1 MDWLCLLL
9 DMWGSNQ
16 LRSVFEEGVLAHQ
29 PVDGALVV
37 GIRIFSEASPFFATQ
52 RFSSVDALALFQQ
65 PGVDGRRKSRTRNLK
80 LIHF

>member
-37 GIRIFSEASPFFATQ
+37 GIRIFSEASPFFC
-52 RFSSVDALALFQQ
+52 DAAVFF
-65 PGVDGRRKSRTRNLK
+65 GRCARTLPAARCGRPEEVPD
-80 LIHF
+80 

>member
-37 GIRIFSEASPFFATQ
+37 GIRIFSEASPFF
-52 RFSSVDALALFQQ
+52 L
-65 PGVDGRRKSRTRNLK
+65 RRSGFLRSMSRTLPAARCGRPEEVPD
-80 LIHF
+80 